1 MVEDF
6 WVQWEIP
13 GYETQG
19 HGGAFGEGCIYMEI
33 NGDSIFG
40 RTALLLGAEA
50 VNAFARLRV
59 AVFGVGGVGGW
70 CAESLVRS
78 GVGHLTIVDSDSVCD
93 SNVNRQVMATSRTI
107 GQKKVDA
114 LRGRLLEINP
124 AAEVVAEARKYSAE
138 TAATF
143 DLDGYDYVVDAI
155 DSLQAKAHLIN
166 AVTRLERPVLISS
179 MGAARKT
186 DPFRIRRSEFWKV
199 QGDGLARALR
209 RRFRQLGKFPAK
221 KFTCV
226 WSDEPPAP
234 LSRDGVLG
242 SAVHVTGMF
251 GFALAGIV
259 LMSSRP

>member
-1 MVEDF
+1 
-6 WVQWEIP
+6 
-13 GYETQG
+13 
-19 HGGAFGEGCIYMEI
+19 MEI

-114 LRGRLLEINP
+114 LRERLLEINP

-155 DSLQAKAHLIN
+155 DS
-166 AVTRLERPVLISS
+166 LERPVLISS

-209 RRFRQLGKFPAK
+209 RRFRQLGEFPAK

-234 LSRDGVLG
+234 LSRGGVLG

>member
-1 MVEDF
+1 MDDADPESISDASFFDRLRLLV
-6 WVQWEIP
+6 
-13 GYETQG
+13 
-19 HGGAFGEGCIYMEI
+19 GA
-33 NGDSIFG
+33 D
-40 RTALLLGAEA
+40 A
-50 VNAFARLRV
+50 VDAFKRLRV

-78 GVGHLTIVDSDSVCD
+78 GVGHLTIVDSDRVCA

-107 GQKKVDA
+107 GQMKVEA
-114 LRGRLLEINP
+114 LRDRLLEINP
-124 AAEVVAEARKYSAE
+124 DAEVVAEARAYSAE
-138 TAATF
+138 TSGSF
-143 DLDGYDYVVDAI
+143 CLGDFDYVVDAI

-186 DPFRIRRSEFWKV
+186 DPFRIRKSEFWKV
-199 QGDGLARALR
+199 QGDGIARALR
-209 RRFRQLGKFPAK
+209 RRFRQLGEFPAK

-226 WSDEPPAP
+226 WSDEAPAP
-234 LSRDGVLG
+234 LGAGGALG

-259 LMSSRP
+259 LTSSRP